1 MNKVIIYTD
10 GACENNPGKGGYG
23 IILRTKI
30 KDKIYQKSFSQGF
43 EYTTNNRME
52 LLAVIEGLKK
62 LKRPCKVRIHSDS
75 TYVVNTIN
83 KKWLDNW
90 LNNNWKNGTVK
101 NIDLWQEL
109 IPLLKTHEVE
119 FIWVKGHGSNE
130 FNNKCDELAV
140 QARLSN
146 NLLKDNGFIKEG

>member
-62 LKRPCKVRIHSDS
+62 LKRPCKVRI
-75 TYVVNTIN
+75 Y
-83 KKWLDNW
+83 
-90 LNNNWKNGTVK
+90 
-101 NIDLWQEL
+101 
-109 IPLLKTHEVE
+109 
-119 FIWVKGHGSNE
+119 
-130 FNNKCDELAV
+130 
-140 QARLSN
+140 R
-146 NLLKDNGFIKEG
+146 